1 MKDNRDLNYEE
12 YLNQTQKE
20 PSEEELNNMEK
31 VLYKA
36 TIFKNYKSPI
46 NNLNYKPFLEGA

>member
-1 MKDNRDLNYEE
+1 MRDKRDFNYEE

-20 PSEEELNNMEK
+20 PSEKELIHMEK
-31 VLYKA
+31 VLCKA
-36 TIFKNYKSPI
+36 TVLKSYKSPL